1 MTDRSETERDN
12 GIARLVDGA
21 ETIAELPA
29 PSDGDETVDGFDEEG
44 CDGPSGGET
53 GPDRSVAIAEAS
65 RLDHSDTDNGRRLI
79 LHFGE
84 DLKVMQ
90 RAGIR
95 NTSYVVWTGSHWDLD
110 GGEDRAFA
118 VAQEIGALIGLEADH
133 LAATPMEAKAIAEA
147 RTAADDL
154 AALEARRSEW
164 TDDEKRR
171 VRDLEAT
178 IAAGKAAREA
188 LDKRKVARRKFGIS
202 SKNKARLDA
211 MLACAAPHMTRP
223 PQAWNADPWRFAT
236 RTHTIRLG
244 RVVDPENPD
253 PDGVR
258 FVGTVEVTPGHR
270 RDDLITFVVPVDFDA
285 EAGCPTWEAFLERFL
300 PSPAVRRFVQVFS
313 GLGLLGVTVQKF
325 VFHYG
330 DGANGKSVF
339 MQTLA
344 NVFGALGANLEPES
358 ITGQNQRQ
366 GGQASP
372 DIVKLFGK
380 RFLKVSE
387 LPEGV
392 PLQEE
397 LIKKLTGG
405 EEMSARALFQGAFDF
420 TPVFSAQMSGN
431 GYPKIEGTN
440 HGIWRRIAV
449 VHWPVKIPEAE
460 QREFS
465 EVIDGFRPEYSG
477 ILNWLIE
484 GARIWLSEGL
494 VLPDEVRTATKDYQD
509 DMDPVGPFIADC
521 VTLFPGQS
529 VTAREMYEAYCAWAE
544 ANAVFAI
551 KEAKFGRVMKGRI
564 KRTDE
569 RIRRYL
575 DCYLHDV
582 PARPRSPDGERSG
595 W

>member
-1 MTDRSETERDN
+1 MTTQKTSENR
-12 GIARLVDGA
+12 IVRLVAAA
-21 ETIAELPA
+21 ETIAELPPA
-29 PSDGDETVDGFDEEG
+29 PVGVEEAGEDRDEDG
-44 CDGPSGGET
+44 CDGPSATEAGSDHALT
-53 GPDRSVAIAEAS
+53 ISEAS

-79 LHFGE
+79 LHFGD

-95 NTSYVVWTGSHWDLD
+95 NTGYVVWTGTHWDLD

-133 LAATPMEAKAIAEA
+133 LSATPAEAKAIAEA

-154 AALEARRSEW
+154 VALEARRSDW
-164 TDDEKRR
+164 TDEERRR
-171 VRDLEAT
+171 VRDLETA
-178 IAAGKAAREA
+178 IALGKAAREA
-188 LDKRKVARRKFGIS
+188 LDKRKVARRKFAVS

-211 MLACAAPHMTRP
+211 MLACAAPHLTRP
-223 PQAWNADPWRFAT
+223 PQAWNADPYRFAT
-236 RTHTIRLG
+236 RTHTLRLV
-244 RVVDPENPD
+244 REIDPENPD

-258 FVGTVEVTPGHR
+258 FLGTLAVMPGHR
-270 RDDLITFVVPVDFDA
+270 RDDLITFVVPVDFDPDA
-285 EAGCPTWEAFLERFL
+285 KAPAWDAFLERFL
-300 PSPAVRRFVQVFS
+300 PSAAVRRFVQVFS

-344 NVFGALGANLEPES
+344 NVFGPLGANLEPES

-366 GGQASP
+366 GSQASP
-372 DIVKLFGK
+372 DIVKLFDK

-449 VHWPVKIPEAE
+449 VHWPVKIPESE

-465 EVIDGFRPEYSG
+465 EVIDGFRPEYPG

-484 GARIWLSEGL
+484 GARIWLAEGL
-494 VLPDEVRTATKDYQD
+494 VLPEEVRAATKEYQD

-521 VTLFPGQS
+521 VTMLPGHS
-529 VTAREMYEAYCAWAE
+529 VTAREMYEAYLAWAE
-544 ANAVFAI
+544 ANAVFPI
-551 KEAKFGRVMKGRI
+551 KEAKFGRVMKSRI

-575 DCYLHDV
+575 DCFLHDV
-582 PARPRSPDGERSG
+582 PIRSPRNPDDERSG

>member
-1 MTDRSETERDN
+1 MTGTETNR
-12 GIARLVDGA
+12 IARLVDEA
-21 ETIAELPA
+21 ETIAAAPA
-29 PSDGDETVDGFDEEG
+29 SCEADEAIDEGCE
-44 CDGPSGGET
+44 CDGPSEARIDATRAGA
-53 GPDRSVAIAEAS
+53 VIEAS

-79 LHFGE
+79 LHFGG

-90 RAGIR
+90 KAGIR
-95 NTSYVVWTGSHWDLD
+95 NAGWVVWTGTHWDLD

-118 VAQEIGALIGLEADH
+118 LAQEIGPLIGLEADH
-133 LAATPMEAKAIAEA
+133 LSATPIEAKAIAEG
-147 RTAADDL
+147 RTAVDDL
-154 AALEARRSEW
+154 AALEPRRSDW

-171 VRDLEAT
+171 VRDLETAV
-178 IAAGKAAREA
+178 AAGRAAREA
-188 LDKRKVARRKFGIS
+188 LDKRKVARRKFAVS

-211 MLACAAPHMTRP
+211 MLACAAPHLTRP
-223 PQAWNADPWRFAT
+223 PQAWNADPYRLAT
-236 RTHTIRLG
+236 RTHTVRLG

-258 FVGTVEVTPGHR
+258 WTGTVAVEEGHR
-270 RDDLITFVVPVDFDA
+270 RDDLITFLVPVDYDPA
-285 EAGCPTWEAFLERFL
+285 AGCPTWDAFLERFL

-344 NVFGALGANLEPES
+344 NVLGALGANLEPES

-449 VHWPVKIPEAE
+449 VHWPVKIPDEE

-494 VLPDEVRTATKDYQD
+494 VLPDEVRAATKEYQD
-509 DMDPVGPFIADC
+509 DMDPVGPFIGDC
-521 VTLFPGQS
+521 VTVLSGQS
-529 VTAREMYEAYCAWAE
+529 VTAREMYEAYLAWAE
-544 ANAVFAI
+544 ANAVLPI
-551 KEAKFGRVMKGRI
+551 KETKFGRVMKTRI
-564 KRTDE
+564 RRTDD

-575 DCYLHDV
+575 DCFLHDV
-582 PARPRSPDGERSG
+582 PMRMPRSPDDDRHG